1 MYISKY
7 YTCPEIDQR
16 LLQGYYDDAVHHG
29 FQGTIDDFWK
39 FILSIKDCIK
49 TSQGSVATQNNFS
62 DELKAKL
69 DGIENG
75 ARNITKMSQ
84 LNNDTHYQNTDEVA
98 SLISDAINNLRMAM
112 DPKFSNIDD
121 RLNQV
126 YPNMKYITLRPESR
140 VVYSKNF
147 KRFGL
152 DGKYSPE
159 LRILLKFY
167 GKRLIIDNYEKIIRG
182 EDISISLIDIAN
194 RFMGKLTYMYVGRC
208 SYKDVYVD
216 KPVSPYNDISFDIY
230 LNKTD
235 EGDIKIQLVPVPI
248 SNSYTLNC
256 ISGKQ
261 MIKVFSMNNVGF
273 NSERFVKLDFV
284 EDSPIILSNNKRL
297 IGMMGYI
304 NPLDSMVYLSNG
316 NNINFTIR
324 YPRWLNAVLTFLKY
338 SRFGIIEVDETPDVV
353 DGSYVEVT
361 LEPNEKLLM
370 YGDINSIKP
379 GIFTSS
385 SYKGLVISNSNNNST
400 NYLLELGGDVSA
412 LYNYFKLNNLN
423 EGYYLDDLILEIGS
437 LKLFNSPL
445 IGRLDFNNSQAAI
458 TTDPIL
464 PNKRIYTN
472 MFSESNVES
481 VNMAIHLLKGKS
493 YIKLEPKDEEKG
505 VWNNY
510 EYAFNRCP
518 KLRSLYIT
526 IYLEG
531 DLNLDSVLDENI
543 LDNAVTSIFHTIDGS
558 DKVSVIYFKI
568 PNQYSLSAEQLD
580 KFKKL
585 IKPVIDKIKS
595 IKSGWT
601 VQVI

>member
-98 SLISDAINNLRMAM
+98 SLISDAISNLKMAM

-121 RLNQV
+121 RLNKV

-230 LNKTD
+230 LTKT
-235 EGDIKIQLVPVPI
+235 EGGDIRIQLIPVPI

-261 MIKVFSMNNVGF
+261 MIKVFGMNNVVF
-273 NSERFVKLDFV
+273 NSESFVKVNLV
-284 EDSPIILSNNKRL
+284 YDSPIILSNNRRL
-297 IGMMGYI
+297 GGIMGYI

-324 YPRWLNAVLTFLKY
+324 YPRWLNAILTFLKY
-338 SRFGIIEVDETPDVV
+338 SIFGIIEVDKTPDVV

-385 SYKGLVISNSNNNST
+385 SYNGLVISNSNNNST

-445 IGRLDFNNSQAAI
+445 IGRLNFNTNNAAI

-481 VNMAIHLLKGKS
+481 VNMAIHLIRGKS
-493 YIKLEPKDEEKG
+493 HIKLEPKDEEKG

-568 PNQYSLSAEQLD
+568 PNQYGLSAEQLD

-585 IKPVIDKIKS
+585 MKPVIDKIKS
-595 IKSGWT
+595 IKSGWI